1 MESKTEMRHK
11 LYENFLKEFPLES
24 LKSMPLER
32 YTNLKRDDSF
42 CYWVESRTYE
52 LGSIWG
58 GASYKF
64 GIYKYAKRP
73 DNPGIIVSDEEYAW
87 YKWYDAK
94 DRDEAYKITLNSVVK
109 IAELASNG
117 KFGEIDNDKTL
128 GTVLRW
134 KIAFLYS
141 NKQLIPIYKRKYLE
155 DLATILGMNGASQA
169 SIWELQKFLI
179 NQKGDKDLFD
189 YYDYLLSIL
198 PEEEKT
204 QDNKT
209 DTRVWLYAPGENARF
224 WDECIANGKMYLG
237 WDPLGD
243 LSKYASREDMI
254 EKMKEVYSADKSYTN
269 DSLSTYDFVYT
280 MKPGD
285 IVYVKKGMHKII
297 GRGVVAGGFEYDAGR
312 KEYKNTRNVEWQN
325 NGEWN
330 VESQLVMKTLTD
342 ITKYPD
348 LVASLQ
354 SLIDGV
360 AVEVK
365 DEPTDVPSGF
375 WWLNANPK
383 YWSMSE
389 WTVGAEQFYTLLNEN
404 GRKRRIYQNFVNAK
418 EGDVVIC
425 YESNP
430 TKQILCLATVSK
442 ASDGERIYFKKV
454 ETLANGIDYATFK
467 DVPELQQMECLV
479 NPNGS
484 FFKLTAEE
492 YDVLMDII
500 RESNPIAPAKA
511 TKLYTK
517 ENFLEDVYISSS
529 DYDALCGVLEHKKN
543 IIFQGAPGVGKT
555 FSAKRLAYSIMGEVD
570 DDRIG
575 FVQFHQNYSYEDFV
589 MGYKPNSEGGFDLQ
603 RGIFYKFCIKAANDP
618 NRPYFFIIDE
628 INRGN
633 LSKIF
638 GELLMLIEKD
648 YRFDYK
654 EGKGTKITLAYSDER
669 FAVPANL
676 YIIGMMNTADRSLAM
691 IDYALRR
698 RFSFYPMKP
707 GFDSDGFKQYQEEL
721 GNEKFNALIEKVK
734 ELNKAIVDDG
744 SLGSGFEIGHSYF
757 CNQEEIANSWL
768 QAVVNYEIIPMLEE
782 YWFDNKDK
790 VDEWSEKL
798 KKTIND

>member
-94 DRDEAYKITLNSVVK
+94 DRYEAYKITLNSVVK

-224 WDECIANGKMYLG
+224 WDECVANGKMYLG

-243 LSKYASREDMI
+243 LSKYASREDMT
-254 EKMKEVYSADKSYTN
+254 EKMKEVYGADKSYTN

-285 IVYVKKGMHKII
+285 VVYVKKGMHKII
-297 GRGVVAGGFEYDAGR
+297 GRGVVTGGYEYDAER
-312 KEYKNTRNVEWQN
+312 KEYNNTRNVEWQN
-325 NGEWN
+325 NGDWN

-348 LVASLQ
+348 FVASLQ
-354 SLIDGV
+354 SLIDG
-360 AVEVK
+360 ANIEVK
-365 DEPTDVPSGF
+365 NEPTDAPSGF

-389 WTVGAEQFYTLLNEN
+389 WTVGAEQYYTLLNEN

-418 EGDVVIC
+418 VGDAVIC

-500 RESNPIAPAKA
+500 RESNPLAPAKTA
-511 TKLYTK
+511 KLYTK
-517 ENFLEDVYISSS
+517 ENFLEDVYISSA
-529 DYDALCGVLEHKKN
+529 DYDTLCGVLEHKKN

-618 NRPYFFIIDE
+618 GRKYFFIIDE

-648 YRFDYK
+648 YRAN
-654 EGKGTKITLAYSDER
+654 KITLAYSDER

>member
-94 DRDEAYKITLNSVVK
+94 DRYEAYKITLNSVIK

-224 WDECIANGKMYLG
+224 WDECVANGKMYLG

-243 LSKYASREDMI
+243 LSRYASREDMT
-254 EKMKEVYSADKSYTN
+254 EKMKEVYGADKSYTN

-280 MKPGD
+280 IKPGD

-297 GRGVVAGGFEYDAGR
+297 GRGVVTGGFEYDAER
-312 KEYKNTRNVEWQN
+312 KEYNNTRNVEWQN
-325 NGEWN
+325 NGDWN

-354 SLIDGV
+354 SLIDG
-360 AVEVK
+360 ATIEVK
-365 DEPTDVPSGF
+365 DEPTDAPSGF

-454 ETLANGIDYATFK
+454 ETLANGIDYASFK

-484 FFKLTAEE
+484 FFKLTADE

-500 RESNPIAPAKA
+500 RESNPIVPAKA
-511 TKLYTK
+511 VKLYTK
-517 ENFLEDVYISSS
+517 ENFLEDVYISSA

-618 NRPYFFIIDE
+618 GRKYFFIIDE

-648 YRFDYK
+648 YRAN
-654 EGKGTKITLAYSDER
+654 KITLAYSDER

-676 YIIGMMNTADRSLAM
+676 YLIGMMNTADRSLAM

>member
-94 DRDEAYKITLNSVVK
+94 DRYEAYKITLNSVVK

-224 WDECIANGKMYLG
+224 WDECVANGKMYLG

-254 EKMKEVYSADKSYTN
+254 EKMKEVYGADKSYTN

-648 YRFDYK
+648 YRAN
-654 EGKGTKITLAYSDER
+654 KITLAYSDER

-676 YIIGMMNTADRSLAM
+676 YLIGMMNTADRSLAM

>member
-1 MESKTEMRHK
+1 MEPKTEMRHK
-11 LYENFLKEFPLES
+11 LYEDFLKEFPLES
-24 LKSMPLER
+24 LRSMPLEK
-32 YTNLKRDDSF
+32 YTNLKRENSF

-64 GIYKYAKRP
+64 GIYKYAKKP

-87 YKWYDAK
+87 YKWYEAK
-94 DRDEAYKITLNSVVK
+94 DRHEAYQITLNSVIKV
-109 IAELASNG
+109 AEAASNEC
-117 KFGEIDNDKTL
+117 FDEIDNDETL

-155 DLATILGMNGASQA
+155 DLATILGMNSVGKA

-179 NQKGDKDLFD
+179 KQKGDKDLFD

-198 PEEEKT
+198 PEEDKGKN
-204 QDNKT
+204 NKAA
-209 DTRVWLYAPGENARF
+209 TRVWLYAPGENARF
-224 WDECIANGKMYLG
+224 WEECQANGKMYLG
-237 WDPLGD
+237 WDDMGN
-243 LSKYASREDMI
+243 LSQYTSKDAMI
-254 EKMKEVYSADKSYTN
+254 AKMKEVYGADKSYTN
-269 DSLSTYDFVYT
+269 DSLSTYDFAHT

-285 IVYVKKGMHKII
+285 IIYVKKGMHQII
-297 GRGVVAGGFEYDAGR
+297 GRGVVTGGYEYDAER
-312 KEYKNTRNVEWQN
+312 EEYHNERTVEWQIA
-325 NGEWN
+325 GEWN
-330 VESQLVMKTLTD
+330 TEQQLVMKTLTD

-348 LVASLQ
+348 LVNSLQ
-354 SLIDGV
+354 DLVNGTATNMKV
-360 AVEVK
+360 NA
-365 DEPTDVPSGF
+365 TTTPSGF

-383 YWSMSE
+383 FWSLSE

-404 GRKRRIYQNFVNAK
+404 GRKRRIYQNFVDAK
-418 EGDVVIC
+418 EGDAVIC

-430 TKQILCLATVSK
+430 TKQILCLAIVSK

-454 ETLANGIDYATFK
+454 ETLTNGIDYATFK
-467 DVPELQQMECLV
+467 DVPELQKMECLI

-492 YDVLMDII
+492 YEVLMDII
-500 RESNPIAPAKA
+500 RESNPITNTKA
-511 TKLYTK
+511 SVSYSKDD
-517 ENFLEDVYISSS
+517 FLSDVYISESEYE
-529 DYDALCGVLEHKKN
+529 DLCGILEHKRN
-543 IIFQGAPGVGKT
+543 IILQGAPGVGKT
-555 FSAKRLAYSIMGEVD
+555 WSARRLAYSIMGERD

-589 MGYKPNSEGGFDLQ
+589 MGYKPNSDGGFDLQ

-618 NRPYFFIIDE
+618 DRKYFFIIDE

-654 EGKGTKITLAYSDER
+654 EGKGTRITLAYNDER
-669 FAVPANL
+669 FAVPENL

-698 RFSFYPMKP
+698 RFSFYPMAP
-707 GFDSDGFKQYQEEL
+707 GFNSDGFKYYQETL
-721 GNEKFNALIEKVK
+721 DNDKFNLLIDKVK
-734 ELNKAIVDDG
+734 ELNKDIVADG
-744 SLGSGFEIGHSYF
+744 SLGLGFEIGHSYF
-757 CNQEEIANSWL
+757 CNQEAITDAWL
-768 QAVVNYEIIPMLEE
+768 RSVVNYEIIPMLEE
-782 YWFDNKDK
+782 YWFDNRDK
-790 VDEWSEKL
+790 IDEWSTKL
-798 KKTIND
+798 RESIK

>member
-94 DRDEAYKITLNSVVK
+94 DRYEAYKITLNSVVK

-224 WDECIANGKMYLG
+224 WDECVANGKMYLG

-254 EKMKEVYSADKSYTN
+254 EKMKEVYGADKSYTN

-648 YRFDYK
+648 YRAN
-654 EGKGTKITLAYSDER
+654 KITLAYSDER

-676 YIIGMMNTADRSLAM
+676 YLIGMMNTADRSLAM

-707 GFDSDGFKQYQEEL
+707 GFDSDGFKQYQEKL

>member
-94 DRDEAYKITLNSVVK
+94 DRYEAYKITLNSVVK

-224 WDECIANGKMYLG
+224 WDECVANGKMYLG

-254 EKMKEVYSADKSYTN
+254 EKMKEVYGADKSYTN

-648 YRFDYK
+648 YRAN
-654 EGKGTKITLAYSDER
+654 KITLAYSDER

>member
-11 LYENFLKEFPLES
+11 LYESFLKEFPLES

-442 ASDGERIYFKKV
+442 ASDGERIFFKKV

-517 ENFLEDVYISSS
+517 ENYLEDVYISSS

-757 CNQEEIANSWL
+757 CNQEEVADSWL
-768 QAVVNYEIIPMLEE
+768 RAVVNYEIIPMLEE

-790 VDEWSEKL
+790 VEEWSEKL

>member
-94 DRDEAYKITLNSVVK
+94 DRYEAYKITLNSVVK

-224 WDECIANGKMYLG
+224 WDECVANGKMYLG

-648 YRFDYK
+648 YRFDYTK
-654 EGKGTKITLAYSDER
+654 GKGTKISLAYSEER
-669 FAVPANL
+669 FAVPTNL
-676 YIIGMMNTADRSLAM
+676 YVIGMMNTADRSLAM

-757 CNQEEIANSWL
+757 CNQEEVADSWL
-768 QAVVNYEIIPMLEE
+768 RAVVNYEIIPMLEE

-790 VDEWSEKL
+790 VEEWSEKL
-798 KKTIND
+798 KKAIND

>member
-1 MESKTEMRHK
+1 MEVKTEMRHK
-11 LYENFLKEFPLES
+11 LYEDFLKEFPLES
-24 LKSMPLER
+24 LKDMPIER
-32 YTNLKRDDSF
+32 YTNLRKDDSF
-42 CYWVESRTYE
+42 CYWIESKTYE

-58 GASYKF
+58 GSSYKF

-73 DNPGIIVSDEEYAW
+73 DNPSIIVSDDEYAW
-87 YKWYDAK
+87 YKWYNAR
-94 DRDEAYKITLNSVVK
+94 DRYEAYQITLNSLIKV
-109 IAELASNG
+109 AELASKG
-117 KFGEIDNDKTL
+117 RFEEIDDDETL

-134 KIAFLYS
+134 KVAFMYS
-141 NKQLIPIYKRKYLE
+141 NKQLIPIYKKKMLE
-155 DLATILGMNGASQA
+155 DLSTKLGMHGVAKASM
-169 SIWELQKFLI
+169 WELQKFLI
-179 NQKGDKDLFD
+179 EQKGDRDIFE
-189 YYDYLLSIL
+189 YYEYLLSLI
-198 PEEEKT
+198 PEDTKT
-204 QDNKT
+204 KSQT
-209 DTRVWLYAPGENARF
+209 SSETRVWLYAPGENARF
-224 WDECIANGKMYLG
+224 WDECQADGKMYLG
-237 WDPLGD
+237 WDDMGD

-254 EKMKEVYSADKSYTN
+254 EKMKEVYGADKSYTN
-269 DSLSTYDFVYT
+269 DSLSTYDFAYT
-280 MKPGD
+280 IKPGD
-285 IVYVKKGMHKII
+285 IVYVKKGMHQII
-297 GRGVVAGGFEYDAGR
+297 GRGVVTGGYEYDEDR
-312 KEYKNTRNVEWQN
+312 EEYHNMRAVEWQKA
-325 NGEWN
+325 GEWN

-360 AVEVK
+360 AVEAKV
-365 DEPTDVPSGF
+365 EPTDVPSGF

-383 YWSMSE
+383 YWSLSE
-389 WTVGAEQFYTLLNEN
+389 WTVGAEQYYTLLNEN

-418 EGDVVIC
+418 VGDAVIC

-442 ASDGERIYFKKV
+442 ASDGERLYFKKV
-454 ETLANGIDYATFK
+454 ETLANGIDYASFK
-467 DVPELQQMECLV
+467 DIPELQQMECLV

-484 FFKLTAEE
+484 FFKLTADE

-500 RESNPIAPAKA
+500 REANPTAP
-511 TKLYTK
+511 TKTTELYTK

-529 DYDALCGVLEHKKN
+529 EYDALCGVLEHKKN

-555 FSAKRLAYSIMGEVD
+555 FSAKRLAYSIMGEAD
-570 DDRIG
+570 EDRIG

-603 RGIFYKFCIKAANDP
+603 RGIFYKFCVKAANDP

-648 YRFDYK
+648 YRAN
-654 EGKGTKITLAYSDER
+654 KITLAYSEER
-669 FAVPANL
+669 FAVPKNL

-698 RFSFYPMKP
+698 RFSFYTMKP
-707 GFDSDGFKQYQEEL
+707 GFDSDGFKQYQDEL
-721 GNEKFNALIEKVK
+721 GHDKFNTLIEKVK

-757 CNQEEIANSWL
+757 CNQNVVADSWL

-790 VDEWSEKL
+790 VEEWSEKL
-798 KKTIND
+798 KTAIND

>member
-94 DRDEAYKITLNSVVK
+94 DRYEAYKITLNSVIK

-189 YYDYLLSIL
+189 YYDYRLSIL

-224 WDECIANGKMYLG
+224 WDECVANGKMYLG
-237 WDPLGD
+237 WDQMGD
-243 LSKYASREDMI
+243 LSKYASRDDMI
-254 EKMKEVYSADKSYTN
+254 EKMKEVYGADKSYTN

-280 MKPGD
+280 IKPGD

-297 GRGVVAGGFEYDAGR
+297 GRGVVTGGFEYDAER
-312 KEYKNTRNVEWQN
+312 KEYNNTRNVEWQDK
-325 NGEWN
+325 GEWN

-348 LVASLQ
+348 FVASLQ
-354 SLIDGV
+354 SLIDG
-360 AVEVK
+360 ANIEVK
-365 DEPTDVPSGF
+365 NEPTDAPSGF

-389 WTVGAEQFYTLLNEN
+389 WTVGAEQYYTLLNEN

-454 ETLANGIDYATFK
+454 ETLANGIDYASFK

-500 RESNPIAPAKA
+500 RESNPLAPAKT

-517 ENFLEDVYISSS
+517 ENFLEDVYISSA
-529 DYDALCGVLEHKKN
+529 DYEALCGVLEHKKN

-618 NRPYFFIIDE
+618 GRKYFFIIDE

-648 YRFDYK
+648 YRAN
-654 EGKGTKITLAYSDER
+654 KITLAYSEEC